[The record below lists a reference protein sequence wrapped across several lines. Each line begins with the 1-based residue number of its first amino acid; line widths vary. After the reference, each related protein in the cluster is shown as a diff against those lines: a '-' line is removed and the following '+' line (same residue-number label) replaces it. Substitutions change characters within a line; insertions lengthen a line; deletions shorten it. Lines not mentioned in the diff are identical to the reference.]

1 MGTVQGTRTSAAP
14 ETCTVFPKEVI
25 LPPLP
30 APVSPP
36 GVTQL
41 PCARTNGRR
50 REVMPTWRGGK
61 RRLPPPV
68 PPPAGRGRSLPR
80 HRPAPRP
87 GPLPAAAQPAGAG
100 PRCAALYGRCPWQGL
115 CLLPAARRRRAWG
128 AGAAARRQ
136 LPWPS
141 PQRRTSCRCPVSGA
155 GSSQRTGLRVRVVG
169 TSAACGG
176 PRPLLPPRRRWAP
189 SPAPQRPPPCP
200 GLWSPRS
207 ALGGRPRLSPG
218 CWYGCP
224 AAPGCGPPARPV
236 SSGVCGGTRP
246 LTSDVGRGE
255 PRCRQRGGVVPRCK
269 QAVFLS

>member
-25 LPPLP
+25 LPSLP
-30 APVSPP
+30 VPVSPP
-36 GVTQL
+36 GVPQL
-41 PCARTNGRR
+41 LCARTNGRR
-50 REVMPTWRGGK
+50 REVMTTWRGGK

-80 HRPAPRP
+80 RRPAPRP

-141 PQRRTSCRCPVSGA
+141 PQRRMSCRCPVSGA

-176 PRPLLPPRRRWAP
+176 PRPLLPQRRRWAP
-189 SPAPQRPPPCP
+189 SPAPQRPPPRPGAASGRPALRLAAAPALP
-200 GLWSPRS
+200 GLLVRLPRGAGLRAARS
-207 ALGGRPRLSPG
+207 ARVFRRLRRDTSADVRCWTGGNR
-218 CWYGCP
+218 
-224 AAPGCGPPARPV
+224 AV
-236 SSGVCGGTRP
+236 VT
-246 LTSDVGRGE
+246 
-255 PRCRQRGGVVPRCK
+255 GVV
-269 QAVFLS
+269 